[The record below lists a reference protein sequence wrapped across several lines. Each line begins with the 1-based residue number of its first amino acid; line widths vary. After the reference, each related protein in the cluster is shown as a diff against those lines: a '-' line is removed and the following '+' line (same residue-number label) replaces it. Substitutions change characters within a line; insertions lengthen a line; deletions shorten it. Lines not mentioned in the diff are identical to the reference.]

1 MLPGQSRGGHIMA
14 SVCPTDPLSVP
25 TTGLASP
32 SDTFSVFYGEKSP
45 WCE

>member
-1 MLPGQSRGGHIMA
+1 MLPGQSRRRHVMA
-14 SVCPTDPLSVP
+14 PLCPTDPPALP
-25 TTGLASP
+25 ITGLASP

>member
-14 SVCPTDPLSVP
+14 APCPTDPQSVP
-25 TTGLASP
+25 TAGLASP